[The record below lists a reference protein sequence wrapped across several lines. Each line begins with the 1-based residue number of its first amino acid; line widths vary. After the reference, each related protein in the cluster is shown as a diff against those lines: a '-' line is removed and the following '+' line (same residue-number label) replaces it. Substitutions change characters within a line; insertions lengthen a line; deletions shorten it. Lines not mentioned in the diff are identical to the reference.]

1 MAWVENREEIFLRQE
16 HCMSMILDNSPPG
29 QFSTV
34 QVSADEGFYWLAMA
48 LFGSCPRG
56 SGPYIRLVV
65 LVGDCFSWAL
75 FYPVESCPSC
85 CPQTHVGNGC
95 CFLFRQLHYSLP
107 TG

>member
-1 MAWVENREEIFLRQE
+1 MALENREDICFEARTL
-16 HCMSMILDNSPPG
+16 HVCMILDNSPPG

-34 QVSADEGFYWLAMA
+34 QVSTDEGFYWLAMA

-65 LVGDCFSWAL
+65 LVGDCFSWAM

-85 CPQTHVGNGC
+85 CPQTHVGNGVVS
-95 CFLFRQLHYSLP
+95 FSGTHSPL
-107 TG
+107 